1 MAVNPLTLLDGTT
14 AFATD
19 VEAKFNPLYT
29 DMAPVNVGASNKTGT
44 GKFVLDT
51 NPVLT
56 SPTITGFT
64 SAQHTHASAA
74 QGGALDAIGRVTFD
88 AQGCVLPTTAP
99 NTNRSAALVSGVLQ
113 IHDGT
118 SAKSYLRTDTYN
130 ESSVAINFP
139 LDLGNATDANFV
151 DVGGAYQIVF
161 TVNVPGRY
169 MIIFEFQWG
178 SDVGRVADRFTTLFR
193 ITDGTNNGKAV
204 EVISSSTNQ
213 GATEYVAFSTA
224 ITITEVFNYTTT
236 GSKTVKLQKR
246 NYGTSAVGTNVLLG
260 VGGVST
266 GLYMKAFRIA
276 D

>member
-1 MAVNPLTLLDGTT
+1 M
-14 AFATD
+14 
-19 VEAKFNPLYT
+19 
-29 DMAPVNVGASNKTGT
+29 
-44 GKFVLDT
+44 
-51 NPVLT
+51 
-56 SPTITGFT
+56 
-64 SAQHTHASAA
+64 
-74 QGGALDAIGRVTFD
+74 
-88 AQGCVLPTTAP
+88 
-99 NTNRSAALVSGVLQ
+99 Q

-213 GATEYVAFSTA
+213 GATESVAFSTA

>member
-14 AFATD
+14 AFASD

-29 DMAPVNVGASNKTGT
+29 DIAPTNVGASNKTGT

-99 NTNRSAALVSGVLQ
+99 STNRSAALVSGVLQ

-130 ESSVAINFP
+130 ETVWNNGGVP
-139 LDLGNATDANFV
+139 YDLGAVNDGAFV
-151 DVGGAYQIVF
+151 DIAGASIAF

-169 MIIFEFQWG
+169 SVTFEFSVYLTVTAG
-178 SDVGRVADRFTTLFR
+178 GFASRSTDFR
-193 ITDGTNNGKAV
+193 LTDGT
-204 EVISSSTNQ
+204 TNQ
-213 GATEYVAFSTA
+213 RVNRVQHSSDATGLSGSGVEYPLFL
-224 ITITEVFNYTTT
+224 IGVFNFTTT
-236 GSKTVKLQKR
+236 GSKTVKLQKQNISTVGAGSR
-246 NYGTSAVGTNVLLG
+246 NIGNISNVNIA
-260 VGGVST
+260 
-266 GLYMKAFRIA
+266 MKAFRIA